1 MLLNLAEDLKQY
13 ARLSVAPGRD
23 AKVEKSQ
30 AGAKKKDL
38 DLDSVKTMAENQ
50 AFVRMDKQGDALD
63 EDIYDERVGDD
74 FAEGKAAS
82 YLYMELRSTATFRDI
97 DIDSMLEHT
106 SLDDFMKGLYIN
118 QDGQAVAKK
127 KKGKGDDEEEE

>member
-23 AKVEKSQ
+23 TKVEKAST
-30 AGAKKKDL
+30 GPKKKEL
-38 DLDSVKTMAENQ
+38 DLTQIKTMAENA

-63 EDIYDERVGDD
+63 EDIYDERITDD

-97 DIDSMLEHT
+97 DIDRMLEHT
-106 SLDDFMKGLYIN
+106 TLDDFMKGLYIN
-118 QDGQAVAKK
+118 QDGQAVSKK
-127 KKGKGDDEEEE
+127 KKGEEQEDDM